1 MTRRTREE
9 IGGLTPER
17 TEELNGLAAQPD
29 SEIDTTDIP
38 EITTIPPNAIRGK
51 DWKHYRGKTIILTD
65 ELHAYFS
72 ALADRKGVSINALVN
87 DFLAKEIAVV
97 EAVK

>member
-9 IGGLTPER
+9 ICGLTPER
-17 TEELNGLAAQPD
+17 IQELNRLAAKPD
-29 SEIDTTDIP
+29 SETDTSDIAP
-38 EITTIPPNAIRGK
+38 ITEIAPGAIRAK
-51 DWKHYRGKTIILTD
+51 DWKHYRGKNIVLTD
-65 ELHAYFS
+65 DLHAYFS

-97 EAVK
+97 EAVR